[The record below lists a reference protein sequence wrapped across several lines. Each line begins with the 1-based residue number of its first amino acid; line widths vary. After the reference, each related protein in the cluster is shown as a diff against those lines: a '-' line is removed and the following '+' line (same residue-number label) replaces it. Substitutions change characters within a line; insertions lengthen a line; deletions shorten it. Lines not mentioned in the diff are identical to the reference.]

1 MPWFFLLFVAM
12 GLSSSAQWIIPYYQN
27 NFNAAGLNPAAS
39 GLESKRKF
47 EASMGIRLPNYNLT
61 YNTKQNYIQA
71 SYTYRPRKRFKVWH
85 NMGGYI
91 ETDAAPSF
99 ITYRIFGSYAS
110 HIIIKKNNILSLGCF
125 AGLTRIQPVDLYGSN
140 DPVFANFQNPINLW
154 PDAVLGFRYSTPYFH
169 FGTSFRN
176 MVFDRFENLSNK
188 QLGAKSENPAIL
200 YNDFSYRISVKKNLQ
215 YVVSAVAYLYAVQP
229 PLWDIQ
235 AMAFTFQR
243 FGYGIGYRNPGTTY
257 AMFQAR
263 LYQKFSMGICYA
275 YHFGGFRSLAPNSL
289 EVFIGLSPHGLVFN
303 PYVQNRIVECPVLY
317 Y

>member
-125 AGLTRIQPVDLYGSN
+125 AGLTRIQPVDLYGSK
-140 DPVFANFQNPINLW
+140 PF
-154 PDAVLGFRYSTPYFH
+154 
-169 FGTSFRN
+169 
-176 MVFDRFENLSNK
+176 K
-188 QLGAKSENPAIL
+188 
-200 YNDFSYRISVKKNLQ
+200 
-215 YVVSAVAYLYAVQP
+215 
-229 PLWDIQ
+229 
-235 AMAFTFQR
+235 
-243 FGYGIGYRNPGTTY
+243 
-257 AMFQAR
+257 
-263 LYQKFSMGICYA
+263 
-275 YHFGGFRSLAPNSL
+275 
-289 EVFIGLSPHGLVFN
+289 
-303 PYVQNRIVECPVLY
+303 
-317 Y
+317 